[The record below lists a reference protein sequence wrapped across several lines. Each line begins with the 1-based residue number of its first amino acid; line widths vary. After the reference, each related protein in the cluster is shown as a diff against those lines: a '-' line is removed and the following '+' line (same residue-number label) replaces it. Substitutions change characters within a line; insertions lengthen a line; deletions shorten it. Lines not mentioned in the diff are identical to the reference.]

1 MKKLYSPKGQ
11 SVIEFAL
18 LIVFVAIVLLVGLSL
33 FGVSISDSYNSIIS
47 SFPS

>member
-1 MKKLYSPKGQ
+1 MKKLYSHKGQ

-18 LIVFVAIVLLVGLSL
+18 LLVFVAIVLLLGLTA
-33 FGVSISDSYNSIIS
+33 FGVSIADSYNAIIN